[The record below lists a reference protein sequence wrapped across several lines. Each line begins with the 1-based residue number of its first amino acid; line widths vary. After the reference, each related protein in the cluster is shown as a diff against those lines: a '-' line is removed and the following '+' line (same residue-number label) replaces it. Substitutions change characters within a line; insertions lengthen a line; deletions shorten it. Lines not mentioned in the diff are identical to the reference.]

1 MGAWDTTSFGNDT
14 ALDWVSELEASED
27 LTYIEDAIDAVL
39 DEDEEYLEGPIAE
52 TAIAAAEVLACL
64 RGRMAVDGDYP
75 EEVTEW
81 VKEHPMKLSE
91 EVRQRAIAAL
101 ERIQGEESELA
112 ELWEGNEEWK
122 ASMADLRKRLK

>member
-14 ALDWVSELEASED
+14 ALDWVGELEECED
-27 LTYIEDAIDAVL
+27 LSCIEDAIDAVL
-39 DEDEEYLEGPIAE
+39 EEEEEYLEGPVAE

-64 RGRMAVDGDYP
+64 RGRAAADGEYP

-81 VKEHPMKLSE
+81 VKEHPIKPPE
-91 EVRQRAIAAL
+91 EVRQRALAAL

-112 ELWEGNEEWK
+112 ELWEGNDEWK
-122 ASMADLRKRLK
+122 AWMADLRKRLK